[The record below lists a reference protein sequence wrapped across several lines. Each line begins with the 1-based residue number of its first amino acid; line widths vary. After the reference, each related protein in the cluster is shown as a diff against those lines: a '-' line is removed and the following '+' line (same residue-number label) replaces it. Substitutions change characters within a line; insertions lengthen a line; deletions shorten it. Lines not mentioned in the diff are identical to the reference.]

1 MPLRRSR
8 ADRAGTA
15 PQTVAL
21 PATVF
26 YGGGF
31 LDAQAK
37 KPAVLRA
44 QQVFWSS
51 AKCIRRMMY
60 SSKTQ
65 TSWIILQ
72 RR

>member
-1 MPLRRSR
+1 MPLRSR

-31 LDAQAK
+31 LDTQAK
-37 KPAVLRA
+37 NLLCLEHNRFFGLAPSGLEE
-44 QQVFWSS
+44 
-51 AKCIRRMMY
+51 
-60 SSKTQ
+60 
-65 TSWIILQ
+65 
-72 RR
+72 